1 MTCRFPRLRNSWLP
15 KALGAYAFARI
26 VARNSTP
33 MPVRSRETFDLTAAQ
48 ELRQMAADL
57 EDKALRCEGIDCDH
71 EQRSMARQRRPF

>member
-1 MTCRFPRLRNSWLP
+1 MRLPELLREIARRCRF
-15 KALGAYAFARI
+15 
-26 VARNSTP
+26 
-33 MPVRSRETFDLTAAQ
+33 RSRETFELRPAQ